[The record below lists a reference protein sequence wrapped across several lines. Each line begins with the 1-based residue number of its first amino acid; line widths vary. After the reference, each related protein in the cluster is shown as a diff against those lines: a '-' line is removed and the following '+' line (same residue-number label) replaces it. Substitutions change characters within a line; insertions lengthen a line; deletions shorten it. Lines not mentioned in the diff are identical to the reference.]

1 MKTVEISE
9 TPVKKRERKTIESL
23 QGINRQKNE
32 NKLTKKGFQVEN
44 RKASWK

>member
-9 TPVKKRERKTIESL
+9 TSVKRERKTIESL